1 MNTQSHVRI
10 SAIVPVYNE
19 ETTVSQVVKKLL
31 SLDVF
36 HEVICIDDGS
46 SDQSLRELERFG
58 SRIKLISFIKNQGKG
73 KALAVGIEAAEG
85 DLVTFIDA
93 DLTNL
98 SEGHVETLLSPMLR
112 GEADAVLGY
121 PKRGDIPNLT
131 AHLTGQRVY
140 RRADLLPYL
149 DRIAPSRFGVEVLLN
164 DIFHDRQVVMVPLQ
178 DLVGLTKAEKRTPAQ
193 AIREYV
199 EEGQEIVNQL
209 LRMKAP
215 GLWAMLSTSE

>member
-1 MNTQSHVRI
+1 MDAQRCVRI

-19 ETTVSQVVKKLL
+19 ETTVSQVVRKLL
-31 SLDVF
+31 SLGIF

-46 SDQSLRELERFG
+46 SDQSLQKLKKFG
-58 SRIKLISFIKNQGKG
+58 EKIMLISFNKNQGKG
-73 KALAVGIEAAEG
+73 KALAAGIEAAQG
-85 DLVTFIDA
+85 DLVAFIDA

-98 SEGHVETLLSPMLR
+98 SERHVEILLSPMLR

-121 PKRGDIPNLT
+121 PKRGDMPNLT

-140 RRADLLPYL
+140 RRADLLPHL

-164 DIFHDRQVVMVPLQ
+164 DLFQDRRVVMRPLQ
-178 DLVGLTKAEKRTPAQ
+178 DLVGLTKAEKRSLGQ

-215 GLWAMLSTSE
+215 GLWAMLSTTE

>member
-1 MNTQSHVRI
+1 MKTQNPVAV

-19 ETTVSQVVKKLL
+19 ETTVSQVVDKLL
-31 SLDVF
+31 SMSDF
-36 HEVICIDDGS
+36 SEVICINDGS
-46 SDQSLRELERFG
+46 TDRSQGELEKFG
-58 SRIKLISFIKNQGKG
+58 EKIKLISFIKNMGKG
-73 KALAVGIEAAEG
+73 EALAAGIREAQG
-85 DLVTFIDA
+85 DLVAFIDA

-98 SEGHVETLLSPMLR
+98 SEEHVETLLSPILR
-112 GEADAVLGY
+112 READAVLGY
-121 PKRGDIPNLT
+121 VKRGDMPNLT

-140 RRADLLPYL
+140 RRADLLPHL

-164 DIFHDRQVVMVPLQ
+164 DIFQDKEVVMVPLQ
-178 DLVGLTKAEKRTPAQ
+178 DLIGLTKAEKRTPGQ

-215 GLWAMLSTSE
+215 NLWAMLSPSE